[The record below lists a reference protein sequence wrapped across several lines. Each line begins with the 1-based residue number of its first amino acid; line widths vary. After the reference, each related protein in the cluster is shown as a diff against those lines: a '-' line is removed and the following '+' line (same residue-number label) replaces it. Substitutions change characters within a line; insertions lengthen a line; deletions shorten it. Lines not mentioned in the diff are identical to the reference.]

1 MVGGVSD
8 VRTCKVTVTCQ
19 SCYFSIRTSTIIWEI
34 LVLKIISVLIIQGDL
49 FLYFSA
55 SFTV

>member
-1 MVGGVSD
+1 MEF
-8 VRTCKVTVTCQ
+8 TVFLETLEP
-19 SCYFSIRTSTIIWEI
+19 ITMTTVIWEI

-49 FLYFSA
+49 FSYFSA